1 SEDAIRNAINILNP
15 PTISNI
21 IAMES
26 PPPKIGSY
34 TKNQIEFILRAAFTG
49 FRAAVQK
56 SQTINPNAKVSIHTG
71 YWGCGAY
78 GGNRELMPL
87 LQLIAANLSGVDL
100 LHFHTGFDD
109 EGYLSALKT
118 FDKFFSQDTSIST
131 NEFISYILESNY
143 QWGVSDGN

>member
-1 SEDAIRNAINILNP
+1 MR
-15 PTISNI
+15 
-21 IAMES
+21 
-26 PPPKIGSY
+26 Y
-34 TKNQIEFILRAAFTG
+34 
-49 FRAAVQK
+49 
-56 SQTINPNAKVSIHTG
+56 G

-87 LQLIAANLSGVDL
+87 LQLIAANLSDIDL
-100 LHFHTGFDD
+100 LHFHTGFDN

-118 FDKFFSQDTSIST
+118 FNNFLPQDASIST